1 MAKLA
6 LLVPRRVAFS
16 IVVVCVMIGGAP
28 CSMPG
33 QAVIGTQGAPEL
45 LLPIGARTL
54 GMGQAATAA
63 ATGSDA
69 LWWNPALIARGPR
82 EAALQLTQTLA
93 TQSGAD
99 AGFAFIYSV
108 PRIGSLGLSLRY
120 INEGEQAGTDSL
132 GDGAQTGTFFPLVT
146 IAAATFAAPFGDRLA
161 LGLTAKLYR
170 LTSPCTGVC
179 SNAPAAGTS
188 PETGALDLGAQY
200 FVKSDSALALGVAV
214 RNIGYKLQINDTPQ
228 ADALP
233 SRIAIGVATMPKLSQ
248 LPPDVRVSA
257 AADLVW
263 PLTAAESPG
272 FNIGGELSFKNR
284 YQLRAG
290 YVANGPT
297 GSGMT
302 FGAGVST
309 GKLHIDLAR
318 MLTDIGSQSGVIP
331 TFVAL
336 RYFY

>member
-1 MAKLA
+1 MMCL
-6 LLVPRRVAFS
+6 
-16 IVVVCVMIGGAP
+16 MIGAAP
-28 CSMPG
+28 REVWA
-33 QAVIGTQGAPEL
+33 QATSETEGAPEF

-54 GMGQAATAA
+54 GMGMAATAA

-93 TQSGAD
+93 TQTGTD
-99 AGFAFIYSV
+99 AGFAFIYSI
-108 PRIGSLGLSLRY
+108 PRIGAVGLSFRY
-120 INEGEQAGTDSL
+120 INEGEQAGTDTL
-132 GDGAQTGTFFPLVT
+132 TGTQTGTFFPLVT
-146 IAAATFAAPFGDRLA
+146 VAAATFAAPFGDRFA
-161 LGLTAKLYR
+161 LGLTGKLYR

-179 SNAPAAGTS
+179 SNAPAAGTP

-200 FVKSDSALALGVAV
+200 FVRSDSAFAIGVAV
-214 RNIGYKLQINDTPQ
+214 RNIGYRLQINDAPQ
-228 ADALP
+228 ADNLP
-233 SRIAIGVATMPKLSQ
+233 KRFAIGIAAAPKLSQ
-248 LPPDVRVSA
+248 LSPDVRIRA

-263 PLTAAESPG
+263 SLTARESPG
-272 FNIGGELSFKNR
+272 VNVGGELAYKGK
-284 YQLRAG
+284 YELRAG

-309 GKLHIDLAR
+309 GKLQIDLAR
-318 MLTDIGSQSGVIP
+318 MLSEVGSQSGVTP